1 MEYSQTNVRLSHDT
15 ISKLKALADLHGL
28 TYSSMSERILEDGVL
43 KLADEQYTLLSGDGL
58 RAKIDIANSRLRRIS
73 NKEKIHVE
81 YHQYPQEIT
90 TRIVNQLYNNGG
102 FS

>member
-15 ISKLKALADLHGL
+15 ISKLKTLAALHGL
-28 TYSSMSERILEDGVL
+28 TYSSMCEEILEDGVL
-43 KLADEQYTLLSGDGL
+43 KLADEGYTLLSGDGL

-81 YHQYPQEIT
+81 YHQYP
-90 TRIVNQLYNNGG
+90 
-102 FS
+102 